1 MILAL
6 LGWLAGGSA
15 LAALTSVVLTVG
27 AVVLGLFYRRYL
39 GILGANRRVRAER
52 QAYDDLRTSLVQG
65 NSAARL
71 YVQWLTRS
79 LDAVDRFFWD
89 AGTVGQRAF
98 GLKTPAPL
106 WTVPAFY
113 RCLLLA
119 LIYPIVTIVLVWTI
133 SGHVGPGEA
142 ALHLRS
148 YLNPWWRWFSAAAL
162 VFSAVALW
170 GVTRSSGWKRTACGL
185 ACAGAFAASIAFGI
199 SVYGG
204 MSPPRSDCV
213 RAANGG
219 LTCPTYLAVAPPF
232 SAALIG
238 AVIFSVAV
246 ALIAVLL
253 GVLRLWSQRREH
265 QLHGI
270 LLLFSVI
277 LMILVCAI
285 APMLLSRFAY
295 WRIVG
300 PLLLFVGLLTLL
312 NAPFD
317 WTSLGLTRAL
327 MRRGLELRSWC
338 PYALALLDAV
348 IASVVIAVLTLTMV
362 IGVQAFDAS
371 AVRGGGAPVL
381 PLEPLFNGI
390 AANPSAPEYWWIY
403 ALLLST
409 MIPSLTNLVIGGTSL
424 VRGLP
429 R

>member
-1 MILAL
+1 MSGQGKPHCTSGAILTPGGDGFPRQRLYFLQWHSGASR
-6 LGWLAGGSA
+6 GRVAGNA
-15 LAALTSVVLTVG
+15 PLAAS
-27 AVVLGLFYRRYL
+27 
-39 GILGANRRVRAER
+39 
-52 QAYDDLRTSLVQG
+52 
-65 NSAARL
+65 
-71 YVQWLTRS
+71 
-79 LDAVDRFFWD
+79 
-89 AGTVGQRAF
+89 
-98 GLKTPAPL
+98 PAPAL
-106 WTVPAFY
+106 SLPV
-113 RCLLLA
+113 LLSG
-119 LIYPIVTIVLVWTI
+119 YP
-133 SGHVGPGEA
+133 
-142 ALHLRS
+142 
-148 YLNPWWRWFSAAAL
+148 F
-162 VFSAVALW
+162 
-170 GVTRSSGWKRTACGL
+170 
-185 ACAGAFAASIAFGI
+185 
-199 SVYGG
+199 

-409 MIPSLTNLVIGGTSL
+409 MIPSLVNLMIGGASL

-429 R
+429 GLPSLLLRKIPAQGNVPKFRPRLDRHCPYLPGRCWCGLGYPPPRSFWSW